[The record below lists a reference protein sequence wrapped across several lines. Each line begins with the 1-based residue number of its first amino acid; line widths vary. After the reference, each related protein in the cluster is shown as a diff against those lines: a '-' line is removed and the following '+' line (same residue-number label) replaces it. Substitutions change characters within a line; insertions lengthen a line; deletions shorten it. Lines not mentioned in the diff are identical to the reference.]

1 MSSSGEPLRARI
13 RVTLRVQD
21 LVLIAKRWGKPYIR
35 IKDFALHLGVSTRV
49 AGKLLARLEELGI
62 LSRYSQNVFKVRF
75 WDHELEA
82 GGRGAGLALP
92 LSPSTPRGHWAR
104 HPTPSRPLKE
114 R

>member
-1 MSSSGEPLRARI
+1 MSSSGEPLRTRV

-49 AGKLLARLEELGI
+49 AGKLLARLEELGV

-82 GGRGAGLALP
+82 DGRGVGPAL
-92 LSPSTPRGHWAR
+92 SSHPSTPRGRWAR
-104 HPTPSRPLKE
+104 HPMPSRPPEE